1 MKCEK
6 CQKNEATVFYRE
18 NINGKEAK
26 YHLCPKCAAELEKES
41 GTAFQNF
48 FAGDL
53 LGSVFAPISRRSEV
67 SAENEKCS
75 LCGCTFSFIQKNGKV
90 GCPKCYESFASYLA
104 PTVKRLHGSA
114 THRGKV
120 PHKFREKLSAKREA
134 EQLEAELKAAVASE
148 EYEKAAELRDKLR
161 EIRKGGN
168 A

>member
-18 NINGKEAK
+18 NINGKEEK
-26 YHLCPKCAAELEKES
+26 YHLCPKCASELEKES

-90 GCPKCYESFASYLA
+90 GCPKCYDTFRE
-104 PTVKRLHGSA
+104 PVKVTLRQIHQNSKHTGKIPAGSA
-114 THRGKV
+114 
-120 PHKFREKLSAKREA
+120 
-134 EQLEAELKAAVASE
+134 QELKLKKKYEELKLALSQAVKE
-148 EYEKAAELRDKLR
+148 EDYEKAAKLHKELKAL
-161 EIRKGGN
+161 GN
-168 A
+168 IE